1 MPDAGKLVVVVA
13 FDLDDEGNL
22 QPAFEPREM
31 PSEQRARLVAQDLA
45 AHHAGVIAWSRS
57 ANPQL
62 GEYGEPVVIARHG
75 VVPEME

>member
-1 MPDAGKLVVVVA
+1 MSEGGKLVVVVA

-22 QPAFEPREM
+22 RPAFEPREM
-31 PSEQRARLVAQDLA
+31 PSEHRAKLTAQDLSH
-45 AHHAGVIAWSRS
+45 HHAGVIAWSRT

-62 GEYGEPVVIARHG
+62 GEYGEPVVIAKFG